1 MCAWQEI
8 EVREV
13 QGDEFGDSQKFVLSM
28 EVGSVSSEGNGQL
41 LLALVVGQFCDTGNK
56 KDEQK

>member
-1 MCAWQEI
+1 VCAWP

-13 QGDEFGDSQKFVLSM
+13 QGDGFGDSQKFVLSM

>member
-1 MCAWQEI
+1 MPGQEI

-13 QGDEFGDSQKFVLSM
+13 QGDGFGDSQKFVLSM

>member
-1 MCAWQEI
+1 VPGQEI

-13 QGDEFGDSQKFVLSM
+13 QGDGFGDSQKFVLSM

>member
-1 MCAWQEI
+1 MPGQKI

-13 QGDEFGDSQKFVLSM
+13 QGDGFGDSQKFVLSM